1 MHITADRSN
10 NDMLDQHQEIGTQLG
25 QEDVVLNQKEQ
36 TLLLLFRQLSYANQD
51 RVIRCADVLS
61 KISEE

>member
-1 MHITADRSN
+1 
-10 NDMLDQHQEIGTQLG
+10 MLDQHQEIGTQLG